1 MASQLIVPKKEKPFD
16 IAQARKD
23 SELAINIFKVLGYTL
38 DFSNDG
44 TIIFTND
51 GSRVS
56 WYVSNYQVNSISISD
71 HKTEFR
77 FSYTKQEDKSYKAT
91 LEVVNIFGMLDEDC
105 AAIDNAI
112 GIHKC
117 KFKLNID

>member
-1 MASQLIVPKKEKPFD
+1 MGSQLIIPKKEKHFD

-23 SELAINIFKVLGYTL
+23 SELAINIFKALGYTL

-44 TIIFTND
+44 AIIFTND

-56 WYVSNYQVNSISISD
+56 WYVSNYQITSISISD
-71 HKTEFR
+71 RKTEFR

-91 LEVVNIFGMLDEDC
+91 LEGVNIFGMFDEDC
-105 AAIDNAI
+105 AAINN
-112 GIHKC
+112 GVYV
-117 KFKLNID
+117 FF